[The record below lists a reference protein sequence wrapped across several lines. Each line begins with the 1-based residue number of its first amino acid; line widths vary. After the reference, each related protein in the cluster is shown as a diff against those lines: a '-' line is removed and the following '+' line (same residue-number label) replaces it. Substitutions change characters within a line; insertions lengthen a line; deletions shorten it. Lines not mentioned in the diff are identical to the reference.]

1 MTTMTTLTMGSD
13 ALEGLFFAIT
23 PDFFAITPDPDFLSG
38 SGRAHVSADTATRG
52 TANLGQADD
61 QADDIPFLPLHDR
74 WSF

>member
-1 MTTMTTLTMGSD
+1 MTTMTTLAAGTD

-23 PDFFAITPDPDFLSG
+23 PDPDFLSG
-38 SGRAHVSADTATRG
+38 PGRVHVPAGSPPRGEASSA
-52 TANLGQADD
+52 QSDD

>member
-23 PDFFAITPDPDFLSG
+23 PDPVFLSG